1 MTRRALVGAQLKDSL
16 AMLRRCCG
24 GSQLWPALKRDEQR
38 TLNPLKRRRCGRR
51 TPERLSDLHEYR
63 VLRKTKLG
71 CSQSLKIHAG
81 KQQIK
86 RRRIRTDI
94 EMERTHGR
102 NAEPVQRRDKR
113 VRDVTLRKFDLRPGL
128 QMILANLVE
137 LASFASSDR
146 RLCQRRRLASKSKRR
161 SCNGSS
167 QKITPFHSS
176 SQRIR
181 YPSNTSRT
189 STMKNTSPPASFGD
203 VTLKRIRVVAGPSSS
218 PRTAC

>member
-1 MTRRALVGAQLKDSL
+1 
-16 AMLRRCCG
+16 MLRRRCG

-51 TPERLSDLHEYR
+51 IPERLSDLHKDR

-71 CSQSLKIHAG
+71 CGESLKVHAG

-113 VRDVTLRKFDLRPGL
+113 VRDVTLRKLDLRPGL
-128 QMILANLVE
+128 QMILANLVV

-146 RLCQRRRLASKSKRR
+146 RLCQRRRLVSKSKRR
-161 SCNGSS
+161 SCNGGS
-167 QKITPFHSS
+167 QKFTPFHSS

-181 YPSNTSRT
+181 YPPNTSRT
-189 STMKNTSPPASFGD
+189 AP
-203 VTLKRIRVVAGPSSS
+203 
-218 PRTAC
+218 